1 MAINQEE
8 VIHIAKLARI
18 DFSEAEDQKLAE
30 ELTEIIDYV
39 ETLDKAPTQT
49 NENIGQISGL
59 ENVTREDEIKE
70 GLSIDKILQNAPDK
84 KDNFIKTKKVFE

>member
-8 VIHIAKLARI
+8 VVHIAKLARI
-18 DFSEAEDQKLAE
+18 DFSETEEKKLAG

-39 ETLDKAPTQT
+39 ETLEKSPT
-49 NENIGQISGL
+49 ESLDSIGQISGL
-59 ENVTREDEIKE
+59 ENVTREDNIVT
-70 GLSIDKILQNAPDK
+70 GLSLDKILQNAPER

>member
-8 VIHIAKLARI
+8 VVHIAKLARI
-18 DFSEAEDQKLAE
+18 DFSEAEEKKLTG

-39 ETLDKAPTQT
+39 ETLDKAPTQSD
-49 NENIGQISGL
+49 ENIGQISGL
-59 ENVTREDEIKE
+59 ENVTREDEIVA
-70 GLSIDKILQNAPDK
+70 GLPIDKILQNAPDK

>member
-18 DFSEAEDQKLAE
+18 DFSETEEKKLTG

-39 ETLDKAPTQT
+39 ETLEKSPT
-49 NENIGQISGL
+49 ESSDRISQICGL
-59 ENVTREDEIKE
+59 ENVMREDNIVA
-70 GLSIDKILQNAPDK
+70 GLSIDKILQNAPER